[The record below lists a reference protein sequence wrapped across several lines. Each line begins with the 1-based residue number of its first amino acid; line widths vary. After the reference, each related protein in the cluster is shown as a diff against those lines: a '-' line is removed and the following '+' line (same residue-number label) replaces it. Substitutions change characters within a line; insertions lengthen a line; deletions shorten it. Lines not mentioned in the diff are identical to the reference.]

1 MDDLILKSEFA
12 NEFKNYESFKEK
24 LSELKKDGYKIE
36 TLLKGAIEVNPV
48 HTKYVK
54 SYIRNT
60 NFVNGVV
67 GIVGLLEE
75 IEKLLLH

>member
-24 LSELKKDGYKIE
+24 LNELKKEGDKIE
-36 TLLKGAIEVNPV
+36 TLLKGAIEVNSV
-48 HTKYVK
+48 HAKYVK
-54 SYIRNT
+54 RYIRND
-60 NFVNGVV
+60 NFFK
-67 GIVGLLEE
+67 GLKGFVELLHE

>member
-24 LSELKKDGYKIE
+24 LSELKKEGYKIE
-36 TLLKGAIEVNPV
+36 TLLKGAIEVN
-48 HTKYVK
+48 HIHAKYVK
-54 SYIRNT
+54 RYIRNGNLFET
-60 NFVNGVV
+60 FK
-67 GIVGLLEE
+67 GLVELLHE